1 MQYITIPL
9 LCMAAAVVYAV
20 LQDQV
25 TARVCVEYFTIAHT
39 PLSDTQSP
47 TLLAFDI
54 GIRASWWFGLLLGI
68 PLALC
73 SRLGEWPKLRARDH
87 LGAILCLFAAAA
99 VIAALMG
106 LAGRWAAAN
115 EWVFLV
121 EPMASRVPRKRH
133 VDFLTDLWA
142 HSAAYAVGGI
152 GAVVICTRTVL
163 VRRSAARSL
172 VRVGDGR
179 GG

>member
-1 MQYITIPL
+1 MQYVTIGL

-25 TARVCVEYFTIAHT
+25 TARICVEYFTIAHT

-47 TLLAFDI
+47 TLLALDI

-73 SRLGEWPKLRARDH
+73 SRLGDWPKLRARDH

-99 VIAALMG
+99 IVAALTG
-106 LAGRWAAAN
+106 LAGRWAATAG
-115 EWVFLV
+115 WVWLT
-121 EPMASRVPRKRH
+121 EPMASRVPRERH

-142 HSAAYAVGGI
+142 HNAAYGVGGI
-152 GAVVICTRTVL
+152 GAVVIWIRTLL
-163 VRRSAARSL
+163 VRRSAA
-172 VRVGDGR
+172 VAGKEGT
-179 GG
+179 